1 MLTDATRE
9 LSALAQGRD
18 DAPDF
23 PTQRPAR
30 RCIDYRP
37 REGRL
42 LDYSPRLREER
53 GERAAILCGRWTA
66 VLIPVE
72 GILVE

>member
-1 MLTDATRE
+1 MGVLPRGRMNVNVNVKRLSLEIADGAFRE

-37 REGRL
+37 R
-42 LDYSPRLREER
+42 
-53 GERAAILCGRWTA
+53 
-66 VLIPVE
+66 
-72 GILVE
+72 